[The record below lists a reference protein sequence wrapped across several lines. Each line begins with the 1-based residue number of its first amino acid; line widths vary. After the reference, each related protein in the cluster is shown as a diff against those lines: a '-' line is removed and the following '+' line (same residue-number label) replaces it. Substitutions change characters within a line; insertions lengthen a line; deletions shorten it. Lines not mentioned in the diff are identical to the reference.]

1 MPVPTSPTHST
12 TCCALS
18 SLSLLCA
25 GDHLDPQEVL
35 QALPPGMPLAAA
47 AAVLAPMMRDRLHR
61 RRQVLCG
68 CGAASALLCR
78 KGTLDACLRQ

>member
-1 MPVPTSPTHST
+1 MLRAIGPSE
-12 TCCALS
+12 CDFCA
-18 SLSLLCA
+18 CA

-61 RRQVLCG
+61 RRQVGRRMGPSLGGWLAPVRG
-68 CGAASALLCR
+68 CDGWER
-78 KGTLDACLRQ
+78 HTV